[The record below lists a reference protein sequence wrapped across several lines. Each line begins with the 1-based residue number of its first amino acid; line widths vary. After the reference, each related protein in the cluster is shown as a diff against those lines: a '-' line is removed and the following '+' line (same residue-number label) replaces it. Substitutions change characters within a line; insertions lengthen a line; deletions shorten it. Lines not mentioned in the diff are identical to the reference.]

1 MINTNHVYEDAKNDA
16 TVPKDLLDSVY
27 IGQFGVN
34 PWLDWELEIPVHFG
48 SFTDVNIWN
57 RALSIDEMINWTNCR

>member
-1 MINTNHVYEDAKNDA
+1 MTNINHIDKDAKNV
-16 TVPKDLLDSVY
+16 TVPKDLLDSIY
-27 IGQFGVN
+27 IGQYHSVSETEKYGYSVY
-34 PWLDWELEIPVHFG
+34 FG